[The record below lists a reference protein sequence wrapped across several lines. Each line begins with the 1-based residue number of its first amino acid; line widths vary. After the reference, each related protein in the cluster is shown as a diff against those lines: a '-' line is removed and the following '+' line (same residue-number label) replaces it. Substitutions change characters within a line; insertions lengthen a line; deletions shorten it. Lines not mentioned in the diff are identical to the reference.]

1 MGSEM
6 CIRDRVYDKTKKMKK
21 IDIILALVTGE
32 GVAGLFIWLIKNSPT
47 INLPILLWLS
57 PFIFPVLAV
66 LGVWI
71 SYLIGKRYLFVYQL
85 AKFLLIGA
93 FFSVFDLIIFNF
105 LLGYFG
111 ISREEIVRYAV
122 FVVISFTIVTV
133 IKYLGDKY
141 WAFEKS
147 GMEKPGMEITTYF
160 VITLISGAIQT
171 ASASFLFA
179 LIPSIFGNAMVIGNI
194 AKIGGIVIA
203 SIWNFLGYKF
213 IVFKK

>member
-1 MGSEM
+1 
-6 CIRDRVYDKTKKMKK
+6 
-21 IDIILALVTGE
+21 
-32 GVAGLFIWLIKNSPT
+32 VAGLFIWLIKNSPT
-47 INLPILLWLS
+47 IDLPILLWLC

-111 ISREEIVRYAV
+111 ISREEIVRYAF

-141 WAFEKS
+141 WAFEKNTHLRHNNYNRS
-147 GMEKPGMEITTYF
+147 FTLYKKHLVRRHCILPKSRLLPGLGST
-160 VITLISGAIQT
+160 
-171 ASASFLFA
+171 FLNRQPV
-179 LIPSIFGNAMVIGNI
+179 LS
-194 AKIGGIVIA
+194 
-203 SIWNFLGYKF
+203 
-213 IVFKK
+213 

>member
-1 MGSEM
+1 LIFGQ
-6 CIRDRVYDKTKKMKK
+6 VYDKTKKMKK

-47 INLPILLWLS
+47 INLPILLWLC

-66 LGVWI
+66 FGVWI

-147 GMEKPGMEITTYF
+147 GMDRAGMEITTYF
-160 VITLISGAIQT
+160 VITLISGVIQT

-179 LIPSIFGNAMVIGNI
+179 LIPSIFGNAMVVGNI

>member
-1 MGSEM
+1 MIFGQV
-6 CIRDRVYDKTKKMKK
+6 CDRTKKMKK

-133 IKYLGDKY
+133 MKYLGDKY

-147 GMEKPGMEITTYF
+147 GMEKAGMEITTYF
-160 VITLISGAIQT
+160 VITLISGVIQT

-179 LIPSIFGNAMVIGNI
+179 LIPSIFGNAMVVGNI

>member
-1 MGSEM
+1 LIFGQV
-6 CIRDRVYDKTKKMKK
+6 CDKTKKMKK

-133 IKYLGDKY
+133 MKYLGDKY

>member
-1 MGSEM
+1 M
-6 CIRDRVYDKTKKMKK
+6 
-21 IDIILALVTGE
+21 VTGE

-47 INLPILLWLS
+47 INLPILLWLC

-66 LGVWI
+66 FGVWI

-147 GMEKPGMEITTYF
+147 GMDRAGMEITTYF
-160 VITLISGAIQT
+160 VITLISGVIQT

-179 LIPSIFGNAMVIGNI
+179 LIPSIFGNAMVVGNI

>member
-1 MGSEM
+1 LTNPFFVKAHH
-6 CIRDRVYDKTKKMKK
+6 D
-21 IDIILALVTGE
+21 
-32 GVAGLFIWLIKNSPT
+32 
-47 INLPILLWLS
+47 LS
-57 PFIFPVLAV
+57 I
-66 LGVWI
+66 
-71 SYLIGKRYLFVYQL
+71 YLFVYQL

-111 ISREEIVRYAV
+111 ISREEIVRYAF
-122 FVVISFTIVTV
+122 FVIISFTIVTV

-147 GMEKPGMEITTYF
+147 GMDRAGMEITTYF
-160 VITLISGAIQT
+160 VITLISGIIQT

-179 LIPSIFGNAMVIGNI
+179 LIPSILGNAMVVGNI

-203 SIWNFLGYKF
+203 SVWNFLGYKF

>member
-1 MGSEM
+1 
-6 CIRDRVYDKTKKMKK
+6 MKK

-111 ISREEIVRYAV
+111 ISREEIVRYAF

-147 GMEKPGMEITTYF
+147 GMEKAGMEITSYF
-160 VITLISGAIQT
+160 VITLISGVIQT

-179 LIPSIFGNAMVIGNI
+179 LIPSIFGNAMVVGNI

>member
-1 MGSEM
+1 MIFGQV
-6 CIRDRVYDKTKKMKK
+6 CDRTKKMKK

-147 GMEKPGMEITTYF
+147 GMEKAGMEITTYF
-160 VITLISGAIQT
+160 VITLISGVIQT

>member
-1 MGSEM
+1 
-6 CIRDRVYDKTKKMKK
+6 MKK

-47 INLPILLWLS
+47 IDLPILLWLC

-111 ISREEIVRYAV
+111 ISREEIVRYAF
-122 FVVISFTIVTV
+122 FVIISFTIVTV

-147 GMEKPGMEITTYF
+147 GMDRAGMEITTYF
-160 VITLISGAIQT
+160 VITLISGVIQT

-179 LIPSIFGNAMVIGNI
+179 LIPSILGNAMVVGNI

-203 SIWNFLGYKF
+203 SVWNFLGYKF

>member
-1 MGSEM
+1 LIFGQ
-6 CIRDRVYDKTKKMKK
+6 VYDRTKKMKK

>member
-1 MGSEM
+1 
-6 CIRDRVYDKTKKMKK
+6 MKK

-47 INLPILLWLS
+47 INLPILLWLC

-66 LGVWI
+66 FGVWI

-147 GMEKPGMEITTYF
+147 GMDRAGMEITTYF
-160 VITLISGAIQT
+160 VITLISGVIQT

-179 LIPSIFGNAMVIGNI
+179 LIPSIFGNAMVVGNI

>member
-1 MGSEM
+1 LIFGQV
-6 CIRDRVYDKTKKMKK
+6 CDRTKKMKK

-47 INLPILLWLS
+47 INLPILLWLC

-66 LGVWI
+66 SGVWI

-147 GMEKPGMEITTYF
+147 GMEKAGMEITTYF
-160 VITLISGAIQT
+160 VITLISGVIQT

-179 LIPSIFGNAMVIGNI
+179 LIPSILGNAMVVGNI

-203 SIWNFLGYKF
+203 SVWNFLGYKF